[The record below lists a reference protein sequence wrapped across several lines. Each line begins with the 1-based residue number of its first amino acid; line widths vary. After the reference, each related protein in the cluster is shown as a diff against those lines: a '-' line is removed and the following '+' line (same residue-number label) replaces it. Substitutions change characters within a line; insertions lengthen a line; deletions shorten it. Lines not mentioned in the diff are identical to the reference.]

1 MKLVYEADREEQ
13 AREIKVLLEAN
24 GIPAALS
31 GEFTFGVMS
40 IGIPKV
46 IGVWVYLDSQAD
58 EAERLIRNPEY
69 EVTRPVDVEDFYRF
83 SDSSEVKER
92 VLSQMLKGTVLA
104 LVGLLLFIWLLAIM
118 ME

>member
-1 MKLVYEADREEQ
+1 MKLVYEADREED

-46 IGVWVYLDSQAD
+46 VGIWVYLDSQAD
-58 EAERLIRNPEY
+58 EAERLIQNPEY
-69 EVTRPVDVEDFYRF
+69 EVTQAVDVEDFYRF
-83 SDSSEVKER
+83 SDSSEVKEK
-92 VLSQMLKGTVLA
+92 VLSQMLKTTALA
-104 LVGLLLFIWLLAIM
+104 LAGLLLFIWFLAVM
-118 ME
+118 L